1 LIVRPLVCIQGL
13 GFVGAAMAVAV
24 ASAKDADGKP
34 AFDVAGVDLPD
45 NVGLPR
51 VSAINEGRFP
61 FTSEDQSV
69 SSAAHAAWRA
79 GNLSA
84 TVDPAIYAKADVVVV
99 DVHFDVALDKTSP
112 HADFEPLRAAV
123 RAFGQHIRPGTLVVI
138 ETTVPPGTCANII
151 APELAACFRARG
163 LSEDGFLLA
172 HSYERVM
179 PGEHYLSSITDYWR
193 VYSGH
198 TPAAAEACERFLRKF
213 INVADYPLTRLHSPT
228 ASETA
233 KLMENS
239 FRAVSIA
246 FVEEWARFA
255 EAVGVDL
262 FQVVD
267 AIRKRPTHNN
277 IRQPGFGVGGYC
289 LTKDPL
295 LPGVAARDIF
305 GRHDLLFP
313 FSEQAVQTNQKMPLV
328 SLKAL
333 EQLLGDLV
341 RKRILILGVA
351 YRQDVADTRY
361 SPSETFAVAARKRG
375 AEILAHDPL
384 VDYWPEMDMRVER
397 GALPAAAS
405 VDAVVFCVPH
415 KAYRQLDLATWL
427 GDRARPVVLD
437 AVGMLSDVQWA
448 AIRAAG
454 SRHGAIGKGPL

>member
-1 LIVRPLVCIQGL
+1 LRPIVCIQGL

-24 ASAKDADGKP
+24 ASAKGADGQP
-34 AFDVAGVDLPD
+34 AFDVIGVDLP
-45 NVGLPR
+45 NETGQARIAAL
-51 VSAINEGRFP
+51 NEGRFP
-61 FTSEDQSV
+61 FACEDESV
-69 SSAAHAAWRA
+69 GPATQTAWRA

-84 TVDPAIYAKADVVVV
+84 TADPAVYGRADIVVV
-99 DVHFDVALDKTSP
+99 DIHFDVALDTVP
-112 HADFEPLRAAV
+112 PRADFAPLRSA
-123 RAFGQHIRPGTLVVI
+123 IRTIGERIRSGTLVLV
-138 ETTVPPGTCANII
+138 ETTVPPGTCGNVV
-151 APELAACFRARG
+151 APELAACFRGRG
-163 LSEDGFLLA
+163 LVEDSFLLA
-172 HSYERVM
+172 HCYERVM
-179 PGEHYLSSITDYWR
+179 PGEQYLASITDYWR
-193 VYSGH
+193 VYAGH
-198 TPAAAEACERFLRKF
+198 TDAAAEACARFLSAF
-213 INVADYPLTRLHSPT
+213 INVADFPLTRLHSTT

-255 EAVGVDL
+255 ESVGVDL
-262 FQVVD
+262 FQVVE
-267 AIRKRPTHNN
+267 AIRKRPTHAN

-305 GRHDLLFP
+305 GRSDLTFP
-313 FSEQAVQTNQKMPLV
+313 FSEQAVQTNQRMPLV

-333 EQLLGDLV
+333 QGLIGDLA

-361 SPSETFAVAARKRG
+361 SPSETFAIAARKRG

-397 GALPAAAS
+397 GPLPPAAS
-405 VDAVVFCVPH
+405 VDAIVFCVPH
-415 KAYRQLDLATWL
+415 KAYRQLDLAAWL
-427 GDRARPVVLD
+427 CNGARPAVLD
-437 AVGMLSDVQWA
+437 TIGLLDDRQWA

-454 SRHGAIGKGPL
+454 AAHAAIGKGPL

>member
-1 LIVRPLVCIQGL
+1 
-13 GFVGAAMAVAV
+13 
-24 ASAKDADGKP
+24 
-34 AFDVAGVDLPD
+34 
-45 NVGLPR
+45 
-51 VSAINEGRFP
+51 
-61 FTSEDQSV
+61 
-69 SSAAHAAWRA
+69 
-79 GNLSA
+79 
-84 TVDPAIYAKADVVVV
+84 
-99 DVHFDVALDKTSP
+99 
-112 HADFEPLRAAV
+112 
-123 RAFGQHIRPGTLVVI
+123 LVVI
-138 ETTVPPGTCANII
+138 ETTVPPGACAKVV
-151 APELAACFRARG
+151 APELAGCFLRRG
-163 LSEDGFLLA
+163 LAEDGFLLA

-179 PGEHYLSSITDYWR
+179 PGEHYLASITDYWR

-198 TPAAAEACERFLRKF
+198 TDAAADACAHFLSTF
-213 INVADYPLTRLHSPT
+213 INVADYPLTRLDSTT

-239 FRAVSIA
+239 FRAVNIA

-262 FQVVD
+262 FQVVA

-305 GRHDLLFP
+305 GRPDLDFP
-313 FSEQAVQTNQKMPLV
+313 FSEQAVQTNHKMPLV

-333 EQLLGDLV
+333 ENLLGNLA

-361 SPSETFAVAARKRG
+361 SPAQTFAVAARQCG

-384 VDYWPEMDMRVER
+384 VEYWPEMDMRVER
-397 GALPAAAS
+397 GQLPPASS

-415 KAYRQLDLATWL
+415 KAYRQLDLARWL
-427 GDRARPVVLD
+427 GDGARPAVLD
-437 AVGMLSDVQWA
+437 TIGLLDEHQWA
-448 AIRAAG
+448 AVRAAG
-454 SRHGAIGKGPL
+454 SLHAAIGKGSM

>member
-1 LIVRPLVCIQGL
+1 MRQVVCIQGL

-24 ASAKDADGKP
+24 ASAKTADGTP
-34 AFDVAGVDLPD
+34 AFDVIGVDLAN

-51 VSAINEGRFP
+51 IAAINEGRFP
-61 FTSEDQSV
+61 FACEDQRV
-69 SSAAHAAWRA
+69 GPATRMAWAA

-84 TVDPAIYAKADVVVV
+84 TADPKVYGKADVVVV
-99 DVHFDVALDKTSP
+99 DVHFDVALDASPP
-112 HADFEPLRAAV
+112 HADFAPLRAAIRV
-123 RAFGQHIRPGTLVVI
+123 VGEQIRPGTLVVV
-138 ETTVPPGTCANII
+138 ETTIPPGTCAKII
-151 APELAACFRARG
+151 APELADCFRRRG
-163 LSEDGFLLA
+163 LPEDGFLLA
-172 HSYERVM
+172 HAYERVM
-179 PGEHYLSSITDYWR
+179 PGDQYLASITDYWR

-198 TPAAAEACERFLRKF
+198 TAAAAETCERFLSAF
-213 INVADYPLTRLHSPT
+213 INTKNYPLTRVHSTT

-239 FRAVSIA
+239 FRTVSIA

-262 FQVVD
+262 FQVVE

-305 GRHDLLFP
+305 GRPDLTFP
-313 FSEQAVQTNQKMPLV
+313 FSEQAVATNQKMPLV

-333 EQLLGDLV
+333 EGLLGDLA

-361 SPSETFAVAARKRG
+361 SPSETFAVAARNRG
-375 AEILAHDPL
+375 AEILAHDPML
-384 VDYWPEMDMRVER
+384 DYWPELDMRVER
-397 GALPAAAS
+397 GALPPATS
-405 VDAVVFCVPH
+405 VDAVVVCVPH
-415 KAYRQLDLATWL
+415 KAYRQLDLAAWL
-427 GDRARPVVLD
+427 GDDARPAVLD
-437 AVGMLSDVQWA
+437 TIGLLDERQWA
-448 AIRAAG
+448 AVRAAG
-454 SRHGAIGKGPL
+454 AAHAAIGKGPM